1 MRLSAIKSKVA
12 GNKTLLNGSLFSLFS
27 FFNQGVGFV
36 LLILLAEYIAPA
48 EYGSLSMFNTVVTFL
63 GFFIAMSTQGF
74 LAISY
79 FKRGPAHFKED
90 VSAISLI
97 SLTSFIVLGAV
108 IALLHRQLSQWL
120 HLPTAFLFATVAI
133 AFFHLFF
140 DMRLNYLRVQE
151 KVTRYGLWSC
161 TFALISF
168 ALSLYLVIGRR
179 LDWEGRAYANLICS
193 IAFGVLAIGCFFR
206 ERLFTFKV
214 SADTFKTVLYWGVPL
229 IPHLASV
236 WIKQGGD
243 RLIINEQHSLADV
256 GLFSFALNLTSIIIM
271 IGSAFNATNSV
282 SIYKTLSS
290 GEPAC
295 DIRSKL
301 RRQTRDIAI
310 IYLIAYVCI
319 VLGAS
324 LLTPLLLPRYAESI
338 PYFLILSLQGLG
350 QCFYFLYSNYLFYY
364 HLNKQL
370 MFVTFTTSVLHLL
383 LSLLLTRYSLI
394 YTCCIYV
401 FVQVI
406 LVYSLYKLSRK
417 ALTENLET
425 S

>member
-1 MRLSAIKSKVA
+1 MNLERIKNKFI
-12 GNKTLLNGSLFSLFS
+12 GNKVLLNGSLFSIFS
-27 FFNQGVGFV
+27 FFNQGIGFF

-48 EYGSLSMFNTVVTFL
+48 EYGRLSMFNMTVTFL
-63 GFFIAMSTQGF
+63 GFFIALSTQGF

-79 FKRGPAHFKED
+79 FKRGADCFKKD
-90 VSAISLI
+90 FSAISII
-97 SLTSFIVLGAV
+97 SLTTFVVL
-108 IALLHRQLSQWL
+108 ILLFTLFHKQLSGL
-120 HLPTAFLFATVAI
+120 LNLPVAFLFVAI
-133 AFFHLFF
+133 AISFFHLFF

-151 KVTRYGLWSC
+151 KVINYGVWSC
-161 TFALISF
+161 TFAIISF
-168 ALSLYLVIGRR
+168 ALSLFLVINRQ
-179 LDWEGRAYANLICS
+179 LNWEGRVYANLICS
-193 IAFGVLAIGCFFR
+193 IGFGVLAICFFFK
-206 ERLFTFKV
+206 EKLFTYKI
-214 SADTFKTVLYWGVPL
+214 DRETLKMILWWGIPL
-229 IPHLASV
+229 IPHLAST

-243 RLIINEQHSLADV
+243 RLIINEQHSLSDV
-256 GLFSFALNLTSIIIM
+256 GLFSFALNLTSIIII

-282 SIYKTLSS
+282 SIYQTLSS
-290 GEPAC
+290 KLPAA
-295 DIRSKL
+295 DIRRKL
-301 RRQTRDIAI
+301 KRQTKEITT
-310 IYLIAYVCI
+310 IYLIAYLLI

-324 LLTPLLLPRYAESI
+324 TLTPLLLPRYTPSI

-364 HLNKQL
+364 HRNKQL
-370 MFVTFTTSVLHLL
+370 MLVTFTTSVLHLL

>member
-79 FKRGPAHFKED
+79 FKRGSEHFKQD
-90 VSAISLI
+90 LSAIGLI
-97 SLTSFIVLGAV
+97 SLTAFIVLGAV
-108 IALLHRQLSQWL
+108 VALLHRQLSQWL
-120 HLPTAFLFATVAI
+120 HLPVAFLFATVAI

-193 IAFGVLAIGCFFR
+193 TAFGILAIGCFLR

-214 SADTFKTVLYWGVPL
+214 SADTFRMVLYWGVPL

-290 GEPAC
+290 GASAS

-301 RRQTRDIAI
+301 KRQTRDIAI

-350 QCFYFLYSNYLFYY
+350 QCFYFLYCNYLFYY
-364 HLNKQL
+364 HRNKHL
-370 MFVTFTTSVLHLL
+370 MMLTFSTSLLHLA
-383 LSLLLTRYSLI
+383 LSLLLTRYSLF

-401 FVQVI
+401 FVQCVLVALLYRMSSKI
-406 LVYSLYKLSRK
+406 LSEHLR
-417 ALTENLET
+417 
-425 S
+425 